1 MQARLVQCYLLLG
14 VRMFQQLM
22 RNVLAALLVYMPDEV
37 AGMRGV
43 LLSAVA
49 AGYFFSQV
57 PGGILADMLGAKN
70 LISCAMFGS
79 ALCCMVIPHVYN
91 AYDVT
96 GMWWTLAVMGTIQG
110 PLFPTSSVYLSRWAP
125 PDERSSASTKMDIG
139 ISMGAL
145 ISIPAGAYLG
155 SAFGWQK
162 AYFIVGCIAMCF
174 VAVWLRYAA
183 DAPSKCWFMSKE
195 EGAYL
200 QQVLPKQRS
209 KTAEAGETPLRLL
222 VHPSVVAIF
231 LSHMAFNYGAYFVTN
246 WNPTYYKDVLG
257 MSAVEAGLHLSMP
270 HVTNLLGKLSCG
282 GVSAVLTKRG
292 FTRLGMRR
300 FFTVASALGAGGA
313 LLPVYLLRDQPVV
326 VTTLL
331 VSTSNFFFG
340 LAPSGFKANYLDIT
354 VKYTGV
360 ISGVGNTLGT
370 CASYVGPLVVGHI
383 LATTGSWNLIF
394 ISIFSVGVVT
404 CTFFAIFSS
413 DRPVEGEDKPRD

>member
-110 PLFPTSSVYLSRWAP
+110 PLFPTSSV
-125 PDERSSASTKMDIG
+125 
-139 ISMGAL
+139 
-145 ISIPAGAYLG
+145 YLG